1 VSGQLRSARVN
12 SEKASPSNSLFIK
25 SCFCLWPVRMAFK
38 ARFVPVVSIVDSDAS
53 RSCNLEFDDKK
64 QLNR

>member
-1 VSGQLRSARVN
+1 
-12 SEKASPSNSLFIK
+12 
-25 SCFCLWPVRMAFK
+25 MAFK
-38 ARFVPVVSIVDSDAS
+38 ARFVPVVSIVDLDAS